1 MQSIQVKD
9 YMTHRP
15 VTFKE
20 EMTVVE
26 AAERLLIAHQIGGP
40 VLNQYRHV
48 IGFLSEQ
55 DCLERMLEDTYQN
68 ESPYKVAD
76 IMRTDV
82 LCVKP
87 EHSILDLAQ
96 SMLSNKPK
104 IYPVVDDDNNLLGT
118 INRSDVLKAIDRHQH
133 AIYEQGHGRFV

>member
-1 MQSIQVKD
+1 MQSIQIKD

-15 VTFKE
+15 VTFKP

-26 AAERLLIAHQIGGP
+26 ASERLVISHQIGGP
-40 VLNQYRHV
+40 VLDQHRHV

-82 LCVKP
+82 LVVKTTD
-87 EHSILDLAQ
+87 SVLDLAQ

-104 IYPVVDDDNNLLGT
+104 IYPVIDDNNMLVGT
-118 INRSDVLKAIDRHQH
+118 ITRSDILRAIDKHQH